1 METELRW
8 SLERGARPAGDGV
21 QFRVWAPY
29 ADSVAVRVVGRKA
42 TPFPME
48 RRERGYFE
56 VRVPGI
62 TAGAR
67 YTYSLDGARD
77 RPDPASRFQPDGVH
91 EPSQVVD
98 PDAFPWTDQHWRGL
112 PQRDLIIYELHV
124 GTFTKEG
131 TFSAIIPFLEY
142 LQHDVGITAVE
153 LMPVAQCPGARNWGY
168 DGAYPYAV
176 QASYGGPDALKRFV
190 DACHAQGLAVVL
202 DVVYN
207 HLGPEGNYL
216 GDFGPYFTDQYLTPW
231 GTAINYDGPE
241 SDEVRRYV
249 IDNAVYWIS
258 EYHIDALRL
267 DAIHGIFDFSASHI
281 LRELNDAVHAEA
293 TRLGRT
299 VSVIAESDLN
309 DVRVITPPELGGY
322 GLDGQWN
329 DDFHH
334 AIHSLV
340 TGERNG
346 YYADFGSLEHVATAL
361 RDGFVLAGTHSVYR
375 RRRHGNSSRHCRPSR
390 FVVFAQN
397 HDQVGNRV
405 YGDRLSSLAPDA
417 LHSIAATVL
426 LAPGVPLLFM
436 GEEYGE
442 TAPFLYFID
451 HGDPGLIEAVRKGR
465 REEFAHF
472 GWTEDIPDPVSPET
486 FERSRVHPGI
496 QRDPARQ
503 ALLRWTKALIDLR
516 KRLAALG
523 AADSDR
529 CGHHVHAHQREQV
542 LIMHRWAERGPSALV
557 ILGFNPASAT
567 LTLGDP
573 AGEWHLR
580 LDANAPHFGGS
591 GRKAAPALLSIPTGG
606 ASLDLAPYAAVV
618 YLSAAERP

>member
-1 METELRW
+1 MDTRQRW
-8 SLERGARPAGDGV
+8 KLDVGARPTGDGV
-21 QFRVWAPY
+21 QFRVWAPR
-29 ADSVAVRVVGRKA
+29 AGSVAVRLVGGEAK
-42 TPFPME
+42 PFPME
-48 RRERGYFE
+48 QRERGYFE
-56 VRVPGI
+56 VTVPRI

-67 YTYSLDGARD
+67 YTYSLDGDKD

-91 EPSQVVD
+91 KPSQVVD
-98 PDAFPWTDQHWRGL
+98 PDAFPWTDQQWRGL

-124 GTFTKEG
+124 GTFTKGG
-131 TFSAIIPFLEY
+131 TFPAIIPFLDY
-142 LQHDVGITAVE
+142 LKHDVGITAIE

-176 QASYGGPDALKRFV
+176 QSSYGGPDALKQLV
-190 DACHAQGLAVVL
+190 DACHAKGLAVVI

-216 GDFGPYFTDQYLTPW
+216 GDFGPYFTDKYRTPW

-241 SDEVRRYV
+241 SDEVRRYM

-267 DAIHGIFDFSASHI
+267 DAIHGIFDFSAYHI

-293 TRLGRT
+293 ARLGRT

-334 AIHSLV
+334 AIHGLV
-340 TGERNG
+340 TGEREG
-346 YYADFGSLEHVATAL
+346 YYADFGGVDQVATAL
-361 RDGFVLAGTHSVYR
+361 REGFVLAGTHSVYR
-375 RRRHGNSSRHCRPSR
+375 RRRHGNSSRHCPPSR

-397 HDQVGNRV
+397 HDQVGNRA
-405 YGDRLSSLAPDA
+405 YGDRLSSLVPDA

-426 LAPGVPLLFM
+426 LAPSLPLVFM

-442 TAPFLYFID
+442 TAPFQYFVD

-472 GWTEDIPDPVSPET
+472 GWTEDIPDPVDPQT
-486 FERSRVHPGI
+486 FERSRVHPGP
-496 QRDPARQ
+496 RNDPTQQ

-516 KRLAALG
+516 KRVAALG
-523 AADSDR
+523 GADSDR
-529 CGHHVHAHQREQV
+529 FGHRVHAHEREQV
-542 LIMHRWAERGPSALV
+542 LVMHRWADHGPSALV
-557 ILGFNPASAT
+557 ILGYNKAPAT
-567 LTLGDP
+567 LTLHDP
-573 AGEWHLR
+573 VDEWHLK
-580 LDANAPHFGGS
+580 LEKDMAVGGGS
-591 GRKAAPALLSIPTGG
+591 GRRGAPDRLSITRRGTT
-606 ASLDLAPYAAVV
+606 LDLAPYAAVV
-618 YLSAAERP
+618 YLNAAED